1 MNPCIAPTI
10 RRILALLSLAACLA
24 GLAAQAAPKRV
35 LVVTITTGFRHSSIE
50 VAEKVIAQLGEKSGA
65 FTVDYA
71 RVTPPNVM
79 RKPNPPRPT
88 GDAKKDAANQKR
100 FEADLAKYETVKA
113 ESEAALKK
121 YADEQKA
128 VLAAK
133 LSPAALRNYDAVI
146 FANTTGDLPLP
157 DPQALVDWV
166 KAGHG
171 FCAMHSGSDTFHKFP
186 PYIEMLGGEFKTHG
200 PQVAVTALNKN
211 PKHPAT
217 KHLPAA
223 WDIFDEIYEFKSH
236 EQGNVNELLSLDKH
250 PQTREPG
257 YHGMSWY
264 RTPGKGRVFY
274 TSLGHREDMWDPDWK
289 DAQGQ
294 RRNPPAI
301 ALAYQQ
307 HILGGIKWALGLEK

>member
-1 MNPCIAPTI
+1 MQTPALP
-10 RRILALLSLAACLA
+10 RRAWLACAAAVALLPLAAA
-24 GLAAQAAPKRV
+24 AAPKKV
-35 LVVTITTGFRHSSIE
+35 LVVTVTTGFRHSSIE
-50 VAEKVIAQLGEKSGA
+50 TAERIIAELGATSGA

-71 RVTPPNVM
+71 RVTPPNVV
-79 RKPNPPRPT
+79 REPRAPKST
-88 GDAKKDAANQKR
+88 GNAKRDDAAKQKY
-100 FEADLAKYETVKA
+100 EADLAKYKAVEKETK
-113 ESEAALKK
+113 AALDN
-121 YADEQKA
+121 YAAEQKR
-128 VLAAK
+128 VLAEK
-133 LSPAALRNYDAVI
+133 MSPAALKNYDAVI

-157 DPQALVDWV
+157 DPQAFVDLV

-200 PQVAVTALNKN
+200 PQVTVTALNKD

-217 KHLPAA
+217 KHLPAR
-223 WDIFDEIYEFKSH
+223 WEIHDEIYEFKSH
-236 EQGNVNELLSLDKH
+236 EQAAVKELLSLDQH
-250 PQTREPG
+250 PQTKEPG

-274 TSLGHREDMWDPDWK
+274 TSLGHREDMWDPAWK

-294 RRNPPAI
+294 RKNPPAI

-307 HILGGIKWALGLEK
+307 HILGGIQWALGLEK